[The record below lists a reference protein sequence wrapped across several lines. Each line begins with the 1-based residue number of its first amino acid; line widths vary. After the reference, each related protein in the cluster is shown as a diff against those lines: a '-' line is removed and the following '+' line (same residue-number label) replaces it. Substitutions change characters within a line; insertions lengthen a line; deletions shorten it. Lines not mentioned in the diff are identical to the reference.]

1 MVTHKFKIEDRHRK
15 VATLLAQSMTE
26 SEIAQELKV
35 DQSTISRD
43 IKVLKELSNNY
54 VLLLLLFD
62 SLSHNTD
69 MPISLSLKVFLTL
82 PLDNHII

>member
-1 MVTHKFKIEDRHRK
+1 MSNNDTEEE
-15 VATLLAQSMTE
+15 QSFRE
-26 SEIAQELKV
+26 RYAQELKV

-54 VLLLLLFD
+54 VLLLLFD

>member
-1 MVTHKFKIEDRHRK
+1 LVTHKFKIEDRHRK
-15 VATLLAQSMTE
+15 AATLLAQSMTE

-54 VLLLLLFD
+54 VLLLLFD

-69 MPISLSLKVFLTL
+69 MPITLSLKVFLTL
-82 PLDNHII
+82 PLDNHIL

>member
-1 MVTHKFKIEDRHRK
+1 MSNNDTEEE
-15 VATLLAQSMTE
+15 QSFRE
-26 SEIAQELKV
+26 RYAQELKV

-54 VLLLLLFD
+54 VLLLLFD

-69 MPISLSLKVFLTL
+69 MPISLSLKVFITL